1 MVQLPVEKKG
11 GIFQCWYGRQCLL
24 AGWRG
29 KGRGV
34 FFSVP
39 QPRTQPTGFSSALHH
54 AITTCY
60 SRLVTSDRLMYS
72 RTPSLFVL
80 SPSSFGSE
88 SHPTIK
94 YWLRHC
100 ILVCFSKSFIFELLH
115 CHIRI
120 ACLQIVWIMNMRLMF
135 LGLCSRKMRAM

>member
-1 MVQLPVEKKG
+1 MLVWSPMSSCWEEGKG
-11 GIFQCWYGRQCLL
+11 AGCIFQC
-24 AGWRG
+24 
-29 KGRGV
+29 
-34 FFSVP
+34 
-39 QPRTQPTGFSSALHH
+39 PTAKNTHPIGFSSALHH

-80 SPSSFGSE
+80 SPSSFGPY

-94 YWLRHC
+94 YSLRHC

-135 LGLCSRKMRAM
+135 FGLCSRKMRAM

>member
-1 MVQLPVEKKG
+1 MVANVFLLG
-11 GIFQCWYGRQCLL
+11 GGE
-24 AGWRG
+24 RG
-29 KGRGV
+29 GV
-34 FFSVP
+34 YFSVSHS
-39 QPRTQPTGFSSALHH
+39 QEHTAYWLSSALHH

-80 SPSSFGSE
+80 SPSSFGPY

-94 YWLRHC
+94 YSLRHC
-100 ILVCFSKSFIFELLH
+100 ILVCFSESFILELLH